1 MIQDILIMG
10 KPLVLTYLPLLKALT
25 SIKDKK
31 LQRRLLRALCKE
43 KKFKNCVCEL
53 AHNTIKQNIL
63 LSEQDKRRLNKHSS
77 LIRGLSKKKKL
88 QQAGGFLN
96 IVVPLL
102 AAQLG
107 QLIFS
112 SIKQ

>member
-1 MIQDILIMG
+1 MG
-10 KPLVLTYLPLLKALT
+10 KPLVLAYLPLLKALT

-31 LQRRLLRALCKE
+31 LQRRLLKALCKE
-43 KKFKNCVCEL
+43 KKFKTCICEI
-53 AHNTIKQNIL
+53 AHNTIKENIL
-63 LSEQDKRRLNKHSS
+63 LSKRDKRRLNKQSL
-77 LIRGLSKKKKL
+77 LIRGISKKKKI

-107 QLIFS
+107 ELIFS
-112 SIKQ
+112 KIKK